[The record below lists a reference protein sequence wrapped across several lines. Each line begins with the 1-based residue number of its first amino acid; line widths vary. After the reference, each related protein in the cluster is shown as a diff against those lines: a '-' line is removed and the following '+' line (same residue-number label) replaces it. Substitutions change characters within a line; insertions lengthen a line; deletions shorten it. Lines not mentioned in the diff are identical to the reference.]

1 MMNKKLEAKVLRWM
15 PWLPI
20 LLKRLDKEFR
30 HFDVRYPAKALNRF
44 KALAEKLPINIVIDE
59 GRIMTDL
66 RQLFEA
72 PSTQQELRKFLLY
85 LPKAAKKE
93 ASANPSYSL
102 LLKLISKA
110 DEQVPLISLGALF
123 TAADPANNLRPQCV
137 PLDLI
142 EQAEESK
149 GEARA
154 KAVVRAYLEVS
165 ELLYKPY
172 LRRLWL
178 LSCVIRNDWKKAPD
192 KLGNLVV
199 QLEQRLAD
207 HPGLVETDVG
217 WKRNAAGHGH
227 WEYDETD
234 DSLILWDQKRPR
246 TKVPVVELLAQL
258 YRIYQISGPTLTFV
272 AQLYLFRNFMWN
284 TGLID
289 AFIVRIPQFLSSDEA
304 RRAAAEQE
312 MVKKVMKVMEPL
324 ENYVAANSQAIAAAT
339 A

>member
-1 MMNKKLEAKVLRWM
+1 MNKELEAKILGWL
-15 PWLPI
+15 PWLPW
-20 LLKRLDKEFR
+20 LLKRLEKELR

-59 GRIMTDL
+59 GRIMADL

-123 TAADPANNLRPQCV
+123 TAADPEKNLRPQCV
-137 PLDLI
+137 PLDLL
-142 EQAEESK
+142 EQADKSK

-165 ELLYKPY
+165 EWLYKPY

-178 LSCVIRNDWKKAPD
+178 LSCVIRNDWKKAPEN
-192 KLGNLVV
+192 LGNLIV
-199 QLEQRLAD
+199 QLNQRLPD
-207 HPGLVETDVG
+207 HPGLVEINVG
-217 WKRNAAGHGH
+217 WRRNAAGHGH

-246 TKVPVVELLAQL
+246 TKVPVDELLAQL
-258 YRIYQISGPTLTFV
+258 YRIYQISGPTLAFV
-272 AQLYLFRNFMWN
+272 AQLYLIRNFMWN

-289 AFIVRIPQFLSSDEA
+289 AFIVRIPHLLSSDEG
-304 RRAAAEQE
+304 RRSAAEQE
-312 MVKKVMKVMEPL
+312 LIRKVMKAMERL
-324 ENYVAANSQAIAAAT
+324 QNYIAANSQAIAAAN